1 MIRTEVSSWALDFHK
16 RGTFVRF
23 VVLCGDNTTTMRH
36 ISRLLLIATL
46 AGVHP
51 TYAQTAS
58 SAKVDFAFER
68 KIPDW
73 MKETNVPA
81 VGIGIIENGK
91 LGYVRVFGEL
101 NKGVKAGRPAP
112 ANTIFQV
119 ASLTKPIVEILTLQL
134 VTKGEWKLDEP
145 LANYWVDPDVQNDPR
160 HKQLTTRHVLTH
172 QSGFQNWRSMSPANK
187 LEFIADPGTKVNY
200 SGEGLEY
207 LRRALEKKFNQ
218 PLEQLAKKHLFQPY
232 GMKDTRFFWDVS
244 MDESRFALAHNKE
257 GKPYELRKHTAT
269 NAADLLLTTV
279 EDYGR
284 FAVNVLKGTGLSKAV
299 FDDMVRPQAA
309 YSGGKN
315 LFFGLGW
322 MIMPDLSNGE
332 YALIHTGNDPG
343 VSTVVVLLPK
353 SQRGLI
359 VFTNGDNGTQVWT
372 KILAEAFDVGKEMLA
387 RG

>member
-1 MIRTEVSSWALDFHK
+1 
-16 RGTFVRF
+16 
-23 VVLCGDNTTTMRH
+23 
-36 ISRLLLIATL
+36 
-46 AGVHP
+46 
-51 TYAQTAS
+51 
-58 SAKVDFAFER
+58 
-68 KIPDW
+68 
-73 MKETNVPA
+73 
-81 VGIGIIENGK
+81 
-91 LGYVRVFGEL
+91 
-101 NKGVKAGRPAP
+101 
-112 ANTIFQV
+112 
-119 ASLTKPIVEILTLQL
+119 L